1 MLKKLVFAFSLLL
14 FFSVQFANAA
24 RQVGPIDVSG
34 EINGAPYRIVVP
46 ANWNGTLLVYGHGYR
61 DKADHPGEIDN
72 RNPDIA
78 PGGNAAQQQAFA
90 NQLLAQGYA
99 LSGSAYKDNGWA
111 VEEGVQDLKNL
122 VTHFRGTVGQPDRTI
137 LWAFSMGTVIG
148 FKSMEQFGGIYDGA
162 LCACAVGAGATQSW
176 DSAGDLALAYDTVFD
191 MPATWGTFGDVRDDI
206 DAESEVYPKLF
217 GEVSNPAN
225 FAKFEFIRLVV
236 GTPGRGI
243 PVPPPT
249 PSPTSFYP
257 NWIFTDMFFSM
268 EARSELE
275 RRAGGPI
282 VQNLNRDYN
291 LTPAERGYLTALGV
305 SPADIELWLATM
317 NGSRYVDA
325 PNYSRN
331 YVERNANYSGK
342 IKNPV
347 LTMHTVID
355 PLVTVSQEREYA
367 ETVNNAGRGNLLFQT
382 YTNGNGHC
390 TFSGLQLLTAVNA
403 INTWVK
409 DGTKP
414 TAATF
419 PASFGFVPGF
429 VPPPMNQP

>member
-1 MLKKLVFAFSLLL
+1 MLKKLVFAASLLL
-14 FFSVQFANAA
+14 FFAAQFANAA

-61 DKADHPGEIDN
+61 DKADHPGEVDN
-72 RNPDIA
+72 RNADIA
-78 PGGNAAQQQAFA
+78 PNAALVPI
-90 NQLLAQGYA
+90 LLAQGYA

-111 VEEGVQDLKNL
+111 VEEGVQDLKNV

-162 LCACAVGAGATQSW
+162 LCGCAVGAGATQSW
-176 DSAGDLALAYDTVFD
+176 DSAGDLALAYDTVFG
-191 MPATWGTFGDVRDDI
+191 MPSSWGTFGDVRDDI
-206 DAESEVYPKLF
+206 DAETEVYPKLF

-243 PVPPPT
+243 TPPAN
-249 PSPTSFYP
+249 FYP
-257 NWIFTDMFFSM
+257 NWLFTDMFFST

-275 RRAGGPI
+275 RRARGPI
-282 VQNLNRDYN
+282 VQNLDRNYS
-291 LTPAERGYLTALGV
+291 LSLAERIYLETILLVPPG
-305 SPADIELWLATM
+305 DIDLWLATM
-317 NGSRYVDA
+317 NGQTYVDA

-331 YVERNANYSGK
+331 YVKRNADYSGK

-347 LTMHTVID
+347 LTMHTIVD
-355 PLVTVSQEREYA
+355 PLVTVSQEYEYA
-367 ETVNNAGRGNLLFQT
+367 ETVNNAGRGGLLYQT

-390 TFSGLQLLTAVNA
+390 AFSGEQLITAVNA

-409 DGTKP
+409 NGTKP

-419 PASFGFVPGF
+419 PAPLGFVPGF

>member
-1 MLKKLVFAFSLLL
+1 MIKKLVFVISTLLL
-14 FFSVQFANAA
+14 FSVQFANAA
-24 RQVGPIDVSG
+24 QQVGPIDTSG
-34 EINGAPYRIVVP
+34 EIDGAPYRIVVP

-61 DKADHPGEIDN
+61 DKADHPGEVDN
-72 RNPDIA
+72 RNADVA
-78 PGGNAAQQQAFA
+78 PSPALAAA
-90 NQLLAQGYA
+90 LLTQGFA

-111 VEEGVQDLKNL
+111 VEEGTQDLKNV
-122 VTHFRGTVGQPDRTI
+122 VTYFRDNVTKPDRTI

-162 LCACAVGAGATQSW
+162 LCSCAVGAGATSSW
-176 DSAGDLALAYDTVFD
+176 DGAGDLALAYDTVFG
-191 MPATWGTFGDVRDDI
+191 MPSSWGNFGDVRDDI
-206 DAESEVYPKLF
+206 DFETEVQPKLI

-225 FAKFEFIRLVV
+225 FPKFEFIRLVT

-243 PVPPPT
+243 NPPMP
-249 PSPTSFYP
+249 PSFYP
-257 NWIFTDMFFSM
+257 GWVFTDMIFSM

-291 LTPAERGYLTALGV
+291 LTPAERAYLMALGV
-305 SPADIELWLATM
+305 PSAAIDNWLLQM
-317 NGSRYVDA
+317 NGQRIIDA
-325 PNYSRN
+325 PNYARN
-331 YVERNANYSGK
+331 YLEHNSNYSGK
-342 IKNPV
+342 IKNPI
-347 LTMHTVID
+347 LTMHTIID
-355 PLVTVSQEREYA
+355 PLVTVSQESKYA
-367 ETVNNAGRGNLLFQT
+367 DTVNNAGRSRLLFQT

-390 TFSGLQLLTAVNA
+390 NFTGHQLLKAVNA

-419 PASFGFVPGF
+419 PMALGFAPNF
-429 VPPPMNQP
+429 IPPPLNQP